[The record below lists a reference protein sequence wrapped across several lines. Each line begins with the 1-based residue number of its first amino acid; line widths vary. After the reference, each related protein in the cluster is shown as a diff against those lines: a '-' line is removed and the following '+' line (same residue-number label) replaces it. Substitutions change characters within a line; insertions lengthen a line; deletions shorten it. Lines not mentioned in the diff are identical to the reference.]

1 MTPPRPVNMAASVR
15 QRLLDLARARGEE
28 FEYLLTRYGLERF
41 LYRLGCSAYRESFI
55 LKGAMLLLLWGMDE
69 HRPTRD
75 ADLLG
80 FGDDDAEKLVATI
93 REVCQVAVDDDG
105 LLFDPASV
113 QATAIR
119 EEMEYGGIRI
129 KLAASLGKAR
139 ITVQLDVGFGDA
151 VTPAAE
157 EAVYPTI
164 IDLPPPRL
172 RVYPKETVIAEK
184 FQAMVHLGMANS
196 RMKDFYDIWTISEEF
211 QFAGEALSMAIQRT
225 FQRRQTGVP
234 AELPLALTEE
244 FSSNPAKEMQWQGF
258 LRRNKLP
265 GRDLPLRAVTAT
277 IAAFIMPPCLALT
290 AAKPFLN
297 EWSPGGPWQP
307 AVEKLRMLFQET
319 QALPQMKTISDEMI
333 AEEIEKT
340 RNK

>member
-1 MTPPRPVNMAASVR
+1 MIQPRRLNMAASVR
-15 QRLLDLARARGEE
+15 QRLLDLTRARGEE

-41 LYRLGCSAYRESFI
+41 LYRLGCSPYRERFI
-55 LKGAMLLLLWGMDE
+55 LKGAMLLLLWGMDD

-80 FGDDDAEKLVATI
+80 FGDDDAEELVATF

-139 ITVQLDVGFGDA
+139 ISVQLDVGFGDA

-157 EAVYPTI
+157 EATYPAI

-184 FQAMVHLGMANS
+184 FHAMVHLGMANS
-196 RMKDFYDIWTISEEF
+196 RMKDFYDIWTISRTLP
-211 QFAGEALSMAIQRT
+211 FAGETLSLAIQRT
-225 FQRRQTGVP
+225 FQRRQTAVP
-234 AELPLALTEE
+234 AVLPLALTAE
-244 FSSNPAKEMQWQGF
+244 FFGNPAKEMQWHGF
-258 LRRNKLP
+258 VRRNGLA
-265 GRDLPLRAVTAT
+265 GRDMSLAAVTVS
-277 IAAFIMPPCLALT
+277 IAAFIMPPCLAL
-290 AAKPFLN
+290 AAVSPFLE
-297 EWSPGGPWQP
+297 EWTTGGPWQSP
-307 AVEKLRMLFQET
+307 L
-319 QALPQMKTISDEMI
+319 I
-333 AEEIEKT
+333 
-340 RNK
+340 

>member
-1 MTPPRPVNMAASVR
+1 MTPPRRMNMAASVR
-15 QRLLDLARARGEE
+15 QRLLELARTRGEE

-41 LYRLGCSAYRESFI
+41 LYRLGCSPYRESFI

-80 FGDDDAEKLVATI
+80 FGDDDAEKLASTF
-93 REVCQVAVDDDG
+93 RDVCQVAVADDG
-105 LLFDPASV
+105 LLFNPASV

-119 EEMEYGGIRI
+119 EAMEYSGIRI

-151 VTPAAE
+151 VTPVAE

-172 RVYPKETVIAEK
+172 QVYPKETVIAEK

-196 RMKDFYDIWTISEEF
+196 RMKDFYDIWTISQKF
-211 QFAGEALSMAIQRT
+211 PFAGEALSLAIQRT

-258 LRRNKLP
+258 IRRNGLVD
-265 GRDLPLRAVTAT
+265 RDLPLRAVTEAIAT
-277 IAAFIMPPCLALT
+277 FIIPPCLALA
-290 AAKPFLN
+290 AAKPFLD
-297 EWSPGGPWQP
+297 EWTPGGPWQP
-307 AVEKLRMLFQET
+307 AVEKLRKLFQET
-319 QALPQMKTISDEMI
+319 QALPQMKTISDKTI
-333 AEEIEKT
+333 APSMSRK
-340 RNK
+340 R